1 MRKILGSLA
10 LLAALC
16 LPVAAAE
23 TVLCRVSGYP
33 APTTC
38 STQPAL
44 LGTSLPVA
52 PGTATAGVAT
62 FAAREDHR
70 HPLQPKS
77 YTLLTSGS
85 GTYTVPANVTICD
98 VSATG
103 GGGGGAGAAGGRGG
117 NGGSYGAGGG
127 GGGGA
132 QVGSNSGAGG
142 NGASGHIEVVCW

>member
-16 LPVAAAE
+16 LPAAAAQ

-85 GTYTVPANVTICD
+85 GTYTVPANVTI
-98 VSATG
+98 
-103 GGGGGAGAAGGRGG
+103 
-117 NGGSYGAGGG
+117 
-127 GGGGA
+127 
-132 QVGSNSGAGG
+132 
-142 NGASGHIEVVCW
+142 